1 MRVEFKLFI
10 LQVIIIGLNSVEVK
24 LPTGGEIEVSF
35 RLSCT
40 LLYPL
45 SMWWIM
51 SFSMESEL
59 VVTGIESDTV
69 RQ

>member
-24 LPTGGEIEVSF
+24 LPTGEIEVSF

-45 SMWWIM
+45 CIWWIM
-51 SFSMESEL
+51 SFSM
-59 VVTGIESDTV
+59 
-69 RQ
+69 